1 VGAILLS
8 LLDSYWIAKKSMMAD
23 KTEYAQATNNILQ
36 TEQISQRILRALQGI
51 RYGSIEIIVHDGRVV
66 QIERTEKLRFEQG
79 DSGTRR

>member
-1 VGAILLS
+1 
-8 LLDSYWIAKKSMMAD
+8 MMAD
-23 KTEYAQATNNILQ
+23 KTEYAQATSNILQ